1 MLTALLASASAAAD
15 PEPGPLAPPI
25 QEVTTPEET
34 ITLITGG
41 WVDARD
47 ILRRVA
53 AQAGLGLQMAPD
65 VVAEVNI
72 HLEDVPLQRALDSIL
87 EPVGLGYEIL
97 DGTLTVFRRALI
109 TRWYTFDYPVTKR
122 EGRGE
127 LEVSARRQLGGGS
140 GGGGGGGEGS
150 DENSSALTT
159 SSTMAIWPQV
169 IASLQ
174 TVVFEA
180 NEVYGG
186 DMDAQGAM
194 ALSLSDTDGRVL
206 VVNAMAGLVQV
217 TAEWNRVR
225 RVEALL
231 ERLEESLGKQV
242 AIEVKILEVTLRD
255 QTKTGINWSNMSGKY
270 FGANFRSAEG
280 LESPVLTMVLKNT
293 PTTALLEA
301 MSESGT
307 VKVLSTPRI
316 STLNNQKAI
325 VRVVTEEVFFI
336 ANVEPAVISNGVA
349 TEPVVEYEPQIV
361 PVGIVLDVTPQ
372 VGQDGF
378 ITLNVHPTISDI
390 VGIAE
395 SPNEDTQPILA
406 VRELDT
412 VGRVRDGET
421 LIIAGLV
428 AEGSVNERSGVPILK
443 DLPLLGYLFGST
455 SVRKTSTELVIL
467 LTPVVMEGVKI
478 DEMADEAETAIMDR
492 M

>member
-1 MLTALLASASAAAD
+1 
-15 PEPGPLAPPI
+15 
-25 QEVTTPEET
+25 
-34 ITLITGG
+34 
-41 WVDARD
+41 
-47 ILRRVA
+47 
-53 AQAGLGLQMAPD
+53 
-65 VVAEVNI
+65 
-72 HLEDVPLQRALDSIL
+72 
-87 EPVGLGYEIL
+87 
-97 DGTLTVFRRALI
+97 
-109 TRWYTFDYPVTKR
+109 
-122 EGRGE
+122 
-127 LEVSARRQLGGGS
+127 
-140 GGGGGGGEGS
+140 
-150 DENSSALTT
+150 
-159 SSTMAIWPQV
+159 
-169 IASLQ
+169 
-174 TVVFEA
+174 
-180 NEVYGG
+180 
-186 DMDAQGAM
+186 
-194 ALSLSDTDGRVL
+194 
-206 VVNAMAGLVQV
+206 VQV

-231 ERLEESLGKQV
+231 HRLEESLGKQV

-255 QTKTGINWSNMSGKY
+255 ETKTGINWSNMSGKY
-270 FGANFRSAEG
+270 FGANLETAPG
-280 LESPVLTMVLKNT
+280 LENPVLTMVLKDT
-293 PTTALLEA
+293 PTTALFEA
-301 MSESGT
+301 ISESGT

-395 SPNEDTQPILA
+395 SPNADTQPILA

-428 AEGSVNERSGVPILK
+428 AEGSVNERSGVPLLK

-455 SVRKTSTELVIL
+455 RLRKTSTELVIL
-467 LTPVVMEGVKI
+467 LTPVVMEGASAT
-478 DEMADEAETAIMDR
+478 EMADEAEHAIMDR